1 MSDKFF
7 LDTNIL
13 VYTFD
18 RGNLRKRN
26 RAEDLV
32 RGALEGGGIISSQ
45 VVQEFLSL
53 ALGKFE
59 VAMSGED
66 VRKQLAYVLEP
77 LCGVYSGP
85 ALYWEA
91 ISIREETGF
100 HFYDCLILAAAVE
113 GGCGI
118 VYSEDMHH
126 GRRVRGVEIR
136 NPFV

>member
-18 RGNLRKRN
+18 RGNPRKRH
-26 RAEDLV
+26 RADELV
-32 RGALEGGGIISSQ
+32 RSALEGAGIISSQ

-59 VAMSGED
+59 VIMNGEE
-66 VRKQLAYVLEP
+66 VRRLLAYVLEP

-91 ISIREETGF
+91 LSIREETSF

-118 VYSEDMHH
+118 VYSEDMQH
-126 GRRVRGVEIR
+126 GRKVRGVEIR